1 MEGMIITMA
10 LFIGVPVIVAGAFIL
25 KFLARKV
32 GKIENANF
40 KNSLLVEIAAGVLV
54 TIMISPIGFEELME
68 LGVIG
73 SILAYI
79 LVLTIAYTLM
89 GKLIWKST
97 FIQSFKA
104 NIVWIL
110 ILSILISIVVSKFY

>member
-10 LFIGVPVIVAGAFIL
+10 LFIGVPLLVAGAFIL

-40 KNSLLVEIAAGVLV
+40 KNSLLVEIAAGVLA
-54 TIMISPIGFEELME
+54 TIMLSPIGFEELME